1 MENVSILYSMSV
13 DFLPR
18 NIVVARPAYAEI
30 EQQAFPSK
38 VLTGNLL
45 QCFHVWSCDV
55 SCCTVLGL
63 QVHVLFHLMCVWSIS
78 FRALFLFQPSKRVQ
92 SGSGSVDK

>member
-1 MENVSILYSMSV
+1 MENVPILYSMSV

-30 EQQAFPSK
+30 AASFDSK
-38 VLTGNLL
+38 VSTGNLL
-45 QCFHVWSCDV
+45 QCFHVWSCDA

-63 QVHVLFHLMCVWSIS
+63 QVHVLFHLTCVWSIS